1 MCSPIAPSE
10 IPTESAVIAQEK
22 EQSITTE
29 TQGLVQ

>member
-1 MCSPIAPSE
+1 MFLLPAPSE